1 MLGQSAGEERLL
13 THVVAGGAAGALAS
27 GVTTPLDVVKTRLQ
41 TQVWNSISWLKHRS
55 FLLLFSLAL
64 CLWLCDLSKQLVLQN
79 RQIASGG
86 GRPCGFLELLPDRTA
101 D

>member
-41 TQVWNSISWLKHRS
+41 TQVMEVI
-55 FLLLFSLAL
+55 FLAKAPVLLFLFSIYAVH
-64 CLWLCDLSKQLVLQN
+64 LWLCDSLTSQCS
-79 RQIASGG
+79 SG
-86 GRPCGFLELLPDRTA
+86 
-101 D
+101 